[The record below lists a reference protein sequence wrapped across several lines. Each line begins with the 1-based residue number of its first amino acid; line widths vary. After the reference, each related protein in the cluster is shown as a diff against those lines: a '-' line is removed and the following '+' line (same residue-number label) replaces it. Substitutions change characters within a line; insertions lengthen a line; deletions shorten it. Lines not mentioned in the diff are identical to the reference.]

1 MRKGSMI
8 KDYIKGFRWQFGA
21 LLLLLSACV
30 TDYEPKGLEQ
40 VRDLLVVDGIITNG
54 ETTIKLRRSVGL
66 TDDFTE
72 DEFVNNAKVV
82 VEREDGIVFA
92 CANSSEKGEYKV
104 DMGDLDQGSRYRL
117 RVSLDGLE
125 YESDYLGP
133 EITPPIDSISLLK
146 KGPGED
152 VRLCVSTHNAQG
164 QTSYFRWMY
173 KENWEV
179 QAEIYMEAEK
189 INNVVVMYDLLTS
202 NNWYYCWGKD
212 SSKVISL
219 GSSERLTEN
228 VISNKSLASY
238 HPYNRRFSILYHAE
252 VEQYA
257 LRREAYDYY
266 FNLQKNIEE
275 SGSLFAPIPSE
286 MKGNIRC
293 VTDPE
298 VPVIGFVE
306 VSTVT
311 RLKRFFPEIEEIYEA
326 EVTGC
331 ASTIVQGEEYED
343 NSDYGYVVYNPMDS
357 KSNVFA
363 LKRCMDCGRYGSK
376 QKPSWWPT
384 SHL

>member
-1 MRKGSMI
+1 M
-8 KDYIKGFRWQFGA
+8 
-21 LLLLLSACV
+21 LLSACV

-82 VEREDGIVFA
+82 VEREDGAVFT
-92 CANSSEKGEYKV
+92 CANSSGKGEYKV
-104 DMGDLDQGSRYRL
+104 DMGELDPGSRYRL
-117 RVSLDGLE
+117 HISLDGLE

-133 EITPPIDSISLLK
+133 EITPPIDSLSLLK
-146 KGPGED
+146 KGPGEE
-152 VRLCVSTHNAQG
+152 VRLCVSTHNAPDRS
-164 QTSYFRWMY
+164 SYFRWMY

-179 QAEIYMEAEK
+179 KAEIFMAAEK
-189 INNVVVMYDLLTS
+189 MGNTVVIYDLLTS

-219 GSSERLTEN
+219 GSSDRLTQN
-228 VISNKSLASY
+228 VIANKSIASY
-238 HPYNRRFSILYHAE
+238 HPSDRRFSMLYHAE

-257 LRREAYDYY
+257 LHREAYDYY

-306 VSTVT
+306 VATVT
-311 RLKRFFPEIEEIYEA
+311 RLKRFFPEIEKVYEA

-331 ASTIVQGEEYED
+331 ASTIVQGSEYD
-343 NSDYGYVVYNPMDS
+343 NNPDYGYVSYNPMNAE
-357 KSNVFA
+357 SNTYA
-363 LKRCMDCGRYGSK
+363 LKRCMDCGRFGSK